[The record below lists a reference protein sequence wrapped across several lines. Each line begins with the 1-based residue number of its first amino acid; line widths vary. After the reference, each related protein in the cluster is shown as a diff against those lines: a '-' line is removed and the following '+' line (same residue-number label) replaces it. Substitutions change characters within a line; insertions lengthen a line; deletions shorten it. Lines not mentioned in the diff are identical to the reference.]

1 MLKDFAKLET
11 FLIVVRERSFSKASA
26 KLGISQ
32 PAVTQQI
39 KYIEEYL
46 DTKIIERKKNGV
58 KLTKD
63 GEKLLT
69 IALRLERAIV
79 TAEKETM
86 KIIKKDF
93 SFNIG
98 ASFTIGNYI
107 LPNCLGNIKEMIKN
121 DVFVKIDSSDNIIE
135 ALIEKKIDLALI
147 ESPIFKDNIVYREWV
162 EDEFVLFSNSPLP
175 KTVKKEDL
183 LTFSWIC
190 REWGSNTRRIINE
203 TLDDVGIDCTTFDI
217 KGVVSSSTGVKHTV
231 LKSPKFPEES
241 PKPTVAILS
250 KYVVQDD
257 LLNNSL
263 HESKIRGCKL
273 KRKLYLAYLK
283 DRKNDAFVD
292 TVSSCLMCN
301 KNLG

>member
-11 FLIVVRERSFSKASA
+11 FLIVVQERSFSKASA

-46 DTKIIERKKNGV
+46 DTKVIERKKNGV
-58 KLTKD
+58 QLTKD
-63 GEKLLT
+63 GEKLLA
-69 IALRLERAIV
+69 IALRLERAV
-79 TAEKETM
+79 ATAEKEMM
-86 KIIKKDF
+86 KIIKKDL

-107 LPNCLGNIKEMIKN
+107 LPSCLERIKEMVKN
-121 DVFVKIDSSDNIIE
+121 DVFVKIDSSEQVIE

-147 ESPIFKDNIVYREWV
+147 ESPIFKENIVYREWL
-162 EDEFVLFSNSPLP
+162 EDELVLFSNSPLP

-183 LTFSWIC
+183 ASYFWVC

-203 TLDDVGIDCTTFDI
+203 TLDDIGIDCTTFDI
-217 KGVVSSSTGVKHTV
+217 KGVVSNSTGVKHTV
-231 LKSPKFPEES
+231 LKAPLFPQES
-241 PKPTVAILS
+241 PRPTVAILS

-257 LLNNSL
+257 LNRQRLY
-263 HESKIRGCKL
+263 ESKIRGCKL

-283 DRKNDAFVD
+283 DRKNDLFVD
-292 TVSSCLMCN
+292 TISGCLMCN
-301 KNLG
+301 KLLG